1 MNIVNI
7 ALTPFLAA
15 WIALACAVAI
25 LAIYRKTISSHEDDS
40 LHVSAVNDVN
50 VGHQAEVA
58 HRLEIVDRWGK
69 TLTVIVV
76 VYGLALAGAY
86 VYQMWV
92 EGSRQM
98 WQG

>member
-1 MNIVNI
+1 MVNIV
-7 ALTPFLAA
+7 LTPFLAA
-15 WIALACAVAI
+15 WIAMACAVAI

-40 LHVSAVNDVN
+40 LHVSAVSDVN

-58 HRLEIVDRWGK
+58 RRLEVVDRWGK
-69 TLTVIVV
+69 LLTVIVV

-86 VYQMWV
+86 TYQMWV